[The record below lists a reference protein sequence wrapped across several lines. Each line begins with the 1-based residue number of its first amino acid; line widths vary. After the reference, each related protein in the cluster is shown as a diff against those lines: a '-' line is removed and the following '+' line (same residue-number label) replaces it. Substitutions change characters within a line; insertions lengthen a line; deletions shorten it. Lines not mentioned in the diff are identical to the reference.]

1 MVSKQSICKVCFIT
15 IFIYYNLTFPDSLMG
30 EYFQTLYFRYI
41 LPVIILSVVFN
52 IPKFLEPTF
61 EWREVDANSTNYV
74 NSTWNNT
81 KNVEE
86 TEKEYEIGKNDDL
99 VLAILWCM

>member
-1 MVSKQSICKVCFIT
+1 MVSNQGIATICFIT
-15 IFIYYNLTFPDSLMG
+15 ISIYFLDYLIN
-30 EYFQTLYFRYI
+30 EYFQTLCFRYI

-61 EWREVDANSTNYV
+61 EWREVDANSTTYV

-86 TEKEYEIGKNDDL
+86 TETEYEIGKNDDL

>member
-1 MVSKQSICKVCFIT
+1 MVSNQRICTICFIT
-15 IFIYYNLTFPDSLMG
+15 ISIYLNSLID

-61 EWREVDANSTNYV
+61 EWREVDSNSTNYV
-74 NSTWNNT
+74 NSSWNNT

>member
-1 MVSKQSICKVCFIT
+1 MVSNQSIGTICFI
-15 IFIYYNLTFPDSLMG
+15 ILSFLDSLLDK
-30 EYFQTLYFRYI
+30 YFQTLYFRYI

-61 EWREVDANSTNYV
+61 EWREVDSNSTNYV

-99 VLAILWCM
+99 VLAISWCM

>member
-1 MVSKQSICKVCFIT
+1 MFHNYIHILNV
-15 IFIYYNLTFPDSLMG
+15 LDSLFD
-30 EYFQTLYFRYI
+30 EYFQTIHFRYI

-61 EWREVDANSTNYV
+61 EWREVNSNSSNYV

-86 TEKEYEIGKNDDL
+86 TKKEYEIGKNHDL

>member
-1 MVSKQSICKVCFIT
+1 MVSNQSIGTICFI
-15 IFIYYNLTFPDSLMG
+15 ILFLDSLFD

-41 LPVIILSVVFN
+41 LPVIVLSVVFN

-61 EWREVDANSTNYV
+61 EWREVNSNSSNYV

-86 TEKEYEIGKNDDL
+86 TKKEYEIGKNHDL